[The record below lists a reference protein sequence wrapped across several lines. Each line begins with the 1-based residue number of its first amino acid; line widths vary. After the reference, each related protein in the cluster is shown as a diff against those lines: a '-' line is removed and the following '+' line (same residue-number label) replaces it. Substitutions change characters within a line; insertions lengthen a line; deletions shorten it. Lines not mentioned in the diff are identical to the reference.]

1 MMSREP
7 QIQKFKITGMDCAS
21 CARKIEVAVGRVK
34 GASDVKVGVTSE
46 TLTVTLAEALH
57 AAEVTATVKSLGYGI
72 APVGVVAAAPVAKP
86 AHKHDDDHDH
96 STCGGHHHDHAPV
109 AKEPLV
115 QKFKITGMDCA
126 SCARKIEVAVA
137 RIDGASDVKVGLT
150 SETLTVTLA
159 TLERAAE
166 VTATVKSLGYAVAPL
181 GASVAPVAKAP
192 HSHDHDHGSCNGHH
206 HDHDHSHDHDHDH
219 GQPAVAAVAAA
230 APSAADHAKPEEA
243 RWWQSAKGRLVLISG
258 ALIAAAYVATQFI
271 PGISYYVFLAAGA
284 VGAIPVVKRAFMA
297 ARFGSV
303 FTIEM
308 LMTIA
313 VIGAVV
319 IGATEEAALVVF
331 LFAVGEL
338 LEGVAAGR
346 ARSGIKALAN
356 IAPKTAMVET
366 RNGLVEMP
374 IAQIAVGST
383 VVVRP
388 GDRVP
393 ADGTVISGTSS
404 LDESALTGESVPR
417 LKEPG
422 DTVLAG
428 SINTEA
434 MLRCRVEK
442 PAEDTLIARVVRLVE
457 EAADAKAPTERFIDT
472 FSRYYMPAICA
483 VAILVAVLPPL
494 VWGQDWST
502 WIYRA
507 LALLLIG
514 CPCALVISTPAA
526 IASALA
532 AGARRGLLVKGG
544 GVLEAI
550 GKVKAIAFDKTG
562 TLTEGKP
569 KVTDIVTL
577 ADLDQAGVLKLA
589 AAAESA
595 SSHPLAAAIV
605 AEAKARKIAFTPA
618 SHSEALPGKGLNAT
632 VDGQTIT
639 IGAPARLGV
648 TSVDVLTRA
657 RSLEAQ
663 GKSVSIVQSGGK
675 ALGLI
680 ALRDEPRADAVAG
693 LKDVTSLGIR
703 TVMLTGD
710 NRANAEAIGKTLGME
725 VNAELLPEDKLA
737 FIKKLAAEGGV
748 AKVGDG
754 INDAPALAAATVG
767 IAMGSGTDVAL
778 EAADAAVL
786 NNRVTDVAALVRL
799 SRRTLSIIRE
809 NVTIALGLKAVFLV
823 TTVMGTT
830 GLWIAILADTG
841 ATVLVTANA
850 LRLLRAK

>member
-1 MMSREP
+1 MSSEP

-72 APVGVVAAAPVAKP
+72 APVGSAAAPAAKP
-86 AHKHDDDHDH
+86 VLQHDHDH
-96 STCGGHHHDHAPV
+96 SSCGGHHHDHAPV

-159 TLERAAE
+159 TLERAAD

-192 HSHDHDHGSCNGHH
+192 HTHDHDHGSCNGHH
-206 HDHDHSHDHDHDH
+206 HDHDHDH

-230 APSAADHAKPEEA
+230 APSSDDHAKPEEA
-243 RWWQSAKGRLVLISG
+243 RWWQSAKGRLVLMSG
-258 ALIAAAYVATQFI
+258 ALIAAAYAATQVV
-271 PGISYYVFLAAGA
+271 PEISYYVFLAAGA

-297 ARFGSV
+297 ARYGSV

-374 IAQIAVGST
+374 ITQIAVGST

-483 VAILVAVLPPL
+483 VAILVAILPPL

-569 KVTDIVTL
+569 KVTDIVAL

-632 VDGQTIT
+632 VDGQIIT

-657 RSLEAQ
+657 RELEAQ
-663 GKSVSIVQSGGK
+663 GKSVSVVQLGGK
-675 ALGLI
+675 VLGLI
-680 ALRDEPRADAVAG
+680 ALRDEPRADAVSG
-693 LKDVTSLGIR
+693 LKDVASLGIR

-786 NNRVTDVAALVRL
+786 NNRVSDVAALVRL

-850 LRLLRAK
+850 LRLLRAR